1 MFSTPN
7 TARPTPSSSAR
18 RRVSMWS
25 LADASPS
32 KRTMRG
38 IFCWLSCF
46 LLLTGQMF
54 AAEPL
59 DWAFIGVWD
68 RSMPQVEAAC
78 RENGIHAEFFKGQKF
93 NETQKPE

>member
-1 MFSTPN
+1 
-7 TARPTPSSSAR
+7 
-18 RRVSMWS
+18 MWWW
-25 LADASPS
+25 ADVLLS
-32 KRTMRG
+32 KRVMRG

-46 LLLTGQMF
+46 LLLAGQMF

-78 RENGIHAEFFKGQKF
+78 RENGIHAEFFKGRNSMRHRRRSWRRGF
-93 NETQKPE
+93 GWCLC